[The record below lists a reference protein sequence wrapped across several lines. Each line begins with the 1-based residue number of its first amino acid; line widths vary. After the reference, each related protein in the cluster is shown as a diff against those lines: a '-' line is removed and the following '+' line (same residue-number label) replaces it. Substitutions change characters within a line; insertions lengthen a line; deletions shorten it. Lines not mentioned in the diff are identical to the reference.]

1 MGFGGFL
8 KDGLQMGFDWTSG
21 GLTRIAGEDTLAKI
35 PVLGAITGSKT
46 DAQKALLKK
55 QEELAKD
62 AELQKKRNQQTRMQA
77 LGQSMLAFNPQNQMM
92 AQMYGPQ
99 AAFSPQ
105 QMAQMAGDPGAK
117 PLEEA
122 TQAWSQA
129 AMSNPINPKTRQRDG
144 GPIPPEVQANLERA
158 RENER
163 RRKMIEQQTTPLGP
177 GPAQLKLPPPQAARR
192 Y

>member
-8 KDGLQMGFDWTSG
+8 KDGLQLGFDWTSG

-35 PVLGAITGSKT
+35 PVLNSITGSQP
-46 DAQKALLKK
+46 DSAKALIKK

-62 AELQKKRNQQTRMQA
+62 AELQKKKNQQMRMQA

-105 QMAQMAGDPGAK
+105 QMAQMSADPGAM
-117 PLEEA
+117 
-122 TQAWSQA
+122 SQA
-129 AMSNPINPKTRQRDG
+129 DYDRAYQESARTGKPMGVTADDKKRMQENQRRMAQ
-144 GPIPPEVQANLERA
+144 VQS
-158 RENER
+158 
-163 RRKMIEQQTTPLGP
+163 QTTPLGP
-177 GPAQLKLPPPQAARR
+177 GPAPLKLPPPAAARR

>member
-8 KDGLQMGFDWTSG
+8 KDGLQLGFDWTSG

-35 PVLGAITGSKT
+35 PVLGAITGSKS
-46 DAQKALLKK
+46 DEQKALLKK

-62 AELQKKRNQQTRMQA
+62 AELQKKRNQQMRMQA

-99 AAFSPQ
+99 AAFNPQ
-105 QMAQMAGDPGAK
+105 QMAQMAGDPGAQ
-117 PLEEA
+117 PIGDAE
-122 TQAWSQA
+122 QAWLA
-129 AMSNPINPKTRQRDG
+129 AQNSGPIDPKTRQRAG
-144 GPIPPEVQANLERA
+144 NIPPEVQANLERA

-177 GPAQLKLPPPQAARR
+177 GPTPLKLPTPQAGRR

>member
-21 GLTRIAGEDTLAKI
+21 GLTRIAGEDSLAKI
-35 PVLGAITGSKT
+35 PVLNSITGSKT
-46 DAQKALLKK
+46 DEQKALLKK

-62 AELQKKRNQQTRMQA
+62 AELQKKKNQQMRMQA

-99 AAFSPQ
+99 AAFNPQ
-105 QMAQMAGDPGAK
+105 QMAQMSADPGAK
-117 PLEEA
+117 
-122 TQAWSQA
+122 SQA
-129 AMSNPINPKTRQRDG
+129 DYDRAYQQSLATGKPLGEFGFSPDDKKRMEENKRRMAQ
-144 GPIPPEVQANLERA
+144 VQ
-158 RENER
+158 
-163 RRKMIEQQTTPLGP
+163 QQTTPLGP
-177 GPAQLKLPPPQAARR
+177 GPAPLRLPPPQAARR